1 MYVTDP
7 ACLACGHRGAYLSKR
22 FAVLGY
28 ATVAGMMTKLSA
40 TEVLVW
46 TCESC
51 GAHGRAHP
59 PPGFGF
65 TEDTTPEESG
75 EDSAPPTATGPADET
90 E

>member
-7 ACLACGHRGAYLSKR
+7 ACPACGHRGAHLDR
-22 FAVLGY
+22 QFAVLGY

-59 PPGFGF
+59 PPGFVF
-65 TEDTTPEESG
+65 TD
-75 EDSAPPTATGPADET
+75 DSAPEDEDPASSAGTGTAGADE
-90 E
+90 